1 MKFSKAYL
9 EEKIEPEFVQ
19 NSHFSG
25 LYVIAFK
32 LLEAID
38 SAIDPVEAYRYL
50 SQTINSGQVDMNA
63 VFTQQHLRAFE
74 QIKEKH
80 SFGLPISNII
90 NTDNTIQTQI
100 LSAYNRLKRYMEMQ
114 TDEKSQPSNEVS
126 KKFDYDGMKDVFIS
140 LHTMMSQ
147 YLEAL
152 DLMKQQF
159 DVLFPHI
166 PVSRPADELKADVE
180 KIYNYLKHEL
190 SVTNES
196 LKKGTE
202 GILDFKIEEPS
213 NTSAAEPAVNPPDW
227 PRKLTRSSADAQT
240 LVFHLLQNWYD
251 KTNKFQEG
259 IDNLW
264 KHYFFEAKD
273 KKDLSRQIVQ
283 NLSKSKDSKEKRN
296 LWEQF
301 STHLNEITENFSRG
315 KIPYSGKNK
324 PFDTELL
331 DDVHRI
337 LKWNMVKI
345 IGDIN
350 IAKSDLHR
358 LADQNTNPLTRQTPK
373 FENKPLLNVYRVPF
387 TSFYKQFTDKM
398 RKVDEYLSNSMEKIQ
413 ELTSQVPN
421 TNFNSFLDIMKK
433 VDEIIGVGY
442 QDIMTI
448 KFKYAPRTAQEVDQT
463 EIAMQQLVQYVQNF
477 KTNYSKIEKFIHQ
490 AHSELDR
497 ISQRTD
503 LSPED
508 SEQTKEIMS
517 VFQDMLNGLREQRML
532 LDKFIKD
539 TEEAGK
545 TTTQKV
551 EEFLT
556 KNNNGTPKEQGS
568 KLYNWLMSGG
578 GVGGGPV

>member
-9 EEKIEPEFVQ
+9 NENIEKESIF
-19 NSHFSG
+19 NRNISD
-25 LYVIAFK
+25 LYVVAFK

-38 SAIDPVEAYRYL
+38 SAIDPVEAYRFI
-50 SQTINSGQVDMNA
+50 SQNVNSGNVDMNA
-63 VFTQQHLRAFE
+63 VFTPQHLRAFE

-80 SFGLPISNII
+80 AFGLPISNII

-100 LSAYNRLKRYMEMQ
+100 LSAYNRLKRYMEVQ
-114 TDEKSQPSNEVS
+114 SDERSQPTNEVS
-126 KKFDYDGMKDVFIS
+126 KKFDYDGMKDVFTS
-140 LHTMMSQ
+140 LHTMLSQ

-152 DLMKQQF
+152 ELMKQQF

-166 PVSRPADELKADVE
+166 PVSRSADELKTDVE

-202 GILDFKIEEPS
+202 GILDFQVDEKA

-227 PRKLTRSSADAQT
+227 PRKLKRSADAKT
-240 LVFHLLQNWYD
+240 LMFHLLQNWYD

-283 NLSKSKDSKEKRN
+283 NLSKSKDSKDKRN

-301 STHLNEITENFSRG
+301 SNRLNEITESFSQG
-315 KIPYSGKNK
+315 KTPYSGKNK

-331 DDVHRI
+331 ADVHRI

-358 LADQNTNPLTRQTPK
+358 LTDQNTNPLTRQTPK
-373 FENKPLLNVYRVPF
+373 EKEQAPLDVYRVPF
-387 TSFYKQFTDKM
+387 QSFYKQFTDKM

-413 ELTSQVPN
+413 ELISQVPN
-421 TNFNSFLDIMKK
+421 TNFNNFLDIMKK
-433 VDEIIGVGY
+433 VDEIVGTGY

-448 KFKYAPRTAQEVDQT
+448 KFKYSPRTAQEVDQSQV
-463 EIAMQQLVQYVQNF
+463 AMQQLVQYVQNF
-477 KTNYSKIEKFIHQ
+477 KTNYAKIEKFLHQ

-497 ISQRTD
+497 ISLRTD

-508 SEQTKEIMS
+508 SEQAKEIMV
-517 VFQDMLNGLREQRML
+517 VFQDMLNALREQRML

-551 EEFLT
+551 EEFIT
-556 KNNNGTPKEQGS
+556 KNPEGTPKEQGN
-568 KLYNWLMSGG
+568 KLYNWFMSGG
-578 GVGGGPV
+578 GVGGGGPV